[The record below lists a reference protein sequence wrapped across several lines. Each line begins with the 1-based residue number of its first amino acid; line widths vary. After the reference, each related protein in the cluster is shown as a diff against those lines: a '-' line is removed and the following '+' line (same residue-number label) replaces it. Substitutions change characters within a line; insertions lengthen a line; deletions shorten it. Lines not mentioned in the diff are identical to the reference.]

1 MQKHPASVFDP
12 HIRGMITKTL
22 RIIGRYIK
30 VRIFFTHYFQVS
42 SQKSSLG
49 RVLVVAA
56 DSFKTN

>member
-12 HIRGMITKTL
+12 HIRGMITKSL
-22 RIIGRYIK
+22 IF
-30 VRIFFTHYFQVS
+30 FFTHYFQVR